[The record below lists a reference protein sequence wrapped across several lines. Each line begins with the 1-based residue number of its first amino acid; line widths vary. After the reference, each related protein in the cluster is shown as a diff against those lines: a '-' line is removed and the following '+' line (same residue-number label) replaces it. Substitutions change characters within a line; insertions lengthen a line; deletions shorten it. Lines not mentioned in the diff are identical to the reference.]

1 MAIRVAIGTDHG
13 GFPLKK
19 AIADFVKELGFDVLD
34 LGTNSE
40 EACDY
45 PDFAEAVGK
54 AIIKGD
60 AELGIVLCGSGVGAS
75 VAANKIAGIRAGV
88 CHDTFSA
95 HQCREDDDINILCMG
110 ARVIG
115 ISLAKEITKTF
126 LEAKFSGAERHRRR
140 LEKVAKIEKENLLQK
155 TT

>member
-19 AIADFVKELGFDVLD
+19 TLVDFVKEQGYDVLD
-34 LGTNSE
+34 LGTDSE

-54 AIIKGD
+54 AIIKGE

-95 HQCREDDDINILCMG
+95 HQCREDDDVNVLCMG

-115 ISLAKEITKTF
+115 PSLAKEVTKTF
-126 LEAKFSGAERHRRR
+126 LDAKFSGAERHRRR
-140 LEKVAKIEKENLLQK
+140 LAKIAKIEQENLLQK

>member
-1 MAIRVAIGTDHG
+1 MALRVAIGTDHG

-19 AIADFVKELGFDVLD
+19 TVADFVKELGFDVLD

-75 VAANKIAGIRAGV
+75 VAANKIVGIRAGV

-95 HQCREDDDINILCMG
+95 HQCREDDDVNVLCMG

-115 ISLAKEITKTF
+115 PSLAKEVTKTF

-140 LEKVAKIEKENLLQK
+140 LQKVLKIEQENLLQK

>member
-1 MAIRVAIGTDHG
+1 MAIRVAIGADHG

-19 AIADFVKELGFDVLD
+19 TLIDYVKELGYDVLD

-45 PDFAEAVGK
+45 PDFSEAVGK

-75 VAANKIAGIRAGV
+75 VAANKIVGIRAGV

-95 HQCREDDDINILCMG
+95 HQCREDDDVNVLCMG

-115 ISLAKEITKTF
+115 PSLAKEVTKSF
-126 LEAKFSGAERHRRR
+126 LDAKFSGADRHRRR
-140 LEKVAKIEKENLLQK
+140 LQKVLKIEQENLLQK
-155 TT
+155 TK